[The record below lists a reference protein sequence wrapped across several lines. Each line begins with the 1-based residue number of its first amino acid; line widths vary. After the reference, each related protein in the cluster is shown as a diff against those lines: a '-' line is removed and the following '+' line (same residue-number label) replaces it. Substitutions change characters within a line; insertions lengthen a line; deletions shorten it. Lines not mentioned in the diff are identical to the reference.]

1 MNDIEMKNPDPVVS
15 ETASESEE
23 DEDVKLTEPSTNAV
37 YNKDGLFDKL
47 GDISWPDNVKWIHK
61 LLIDIDKEQEAE
73 MVKFDAY
80 MEKVKSLLLSTE
92 AKGEDQAELQKKED
106 VESVK
111 KSRKHRLL
119 SGFEGENKD
128 GDFDLD
134 FENGKAFERSNKKR
148 RGVAPGDRCGGKP
161 KQYNEK
167 KPDPCHSFAHEN
179 KDSTNM
185 KNASSSSEIEK
196 KLVKTDEDEASF
208 VSITTVNDEERSLVE
223 EEEAEASFVSI
234 TTVNINEEIS
244 RDEEEDDDDEL
255 RRRIEEFIEK
265 VNKGWRVEKLKTYCL
280 VQ

>member
-1 MNDIEMKNPDPVVS
+1 MFVSTFELICLAASNSHAVFCFFNLIIAILVVGS
-15 ETASESEE
+15 S
-23 DEDVKLTEPSTNAV
+23 KST
-37 YNKDGLFDKL
+37 
-47 GDISWPDNVKWIHK
+47 S
-61 LLIDIDKEQEAE
+61 
-73 MVKFDAY
+73 
-80 MEKVKSLLLSTE
+80 
-92 AKGEDQAELQKKED
+92 
-106 VESVK
+106 
-111 KSRKHRLL
+111 
-119 SGFEGENKD
+119 
-128 GDFDLD
+128 
-134 FENGKAFERSNKKR
+134 
-148 RGVAPGDRCGGKP
+148 
-161 KQYNEK
+161 QYNEK

>member
-1 MNDIEMKNPDPVVS
+1 
-15 ETASESEE
+15 
-23 DEDVKLTEPSTNAV
+23 
-37 YNKDGLFDKL
+37 
-47 GDISWPDNVKWIHK
+47 
-61 LLIDIDKEQEAE
+61 
-73 MVKFDAY
+73 
-80 MEKVKSLLLSTE
+80 
-92 AKGEDQAELQKKED
+92 
-106 VESVK
+106 
-111 KSRKHRLL
+111 
-119 SGFEGENKD
+119 
-128 GDFDLD
+128 
-134 FENGKAFERSNKKR
+134 
-148 RGVAPGDRCGGKP
+148 
-161 KQYNEK
+161 
-167 KPDPCHSFAHEN
+167 
-179 KDSTNM
+179 M